1 MRLAVPGKLLFRD
14 TTPGDSKSC
23 FDEEMRDQVILFIHV
38 IATFTRL
45 LSPGGIRSVVAESV
59 LLKQQLPIL
68 NRSNGTRLLTRYR
81 ADGNVP

>member
-1 MRLAVPGKLLFRD
+1 MRLAVPGKLLFCG
-14 TTPGDSKSC
+14 TTPGNSKFC

-38 IATFTRL
+38 IVMFTRL

-59 LLKQQLPIL
+59 LLKQQLLIL

-81 ADGNVP
+81 AHGNVP